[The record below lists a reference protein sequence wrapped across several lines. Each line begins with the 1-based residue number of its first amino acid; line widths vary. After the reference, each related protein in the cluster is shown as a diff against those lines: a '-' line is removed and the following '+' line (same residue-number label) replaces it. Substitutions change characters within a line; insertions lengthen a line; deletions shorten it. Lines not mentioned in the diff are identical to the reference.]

1 MHHLFYHNNCAD
13 GFAAACIARRALI
26 ARGEHP
32 STLRFHPVNYQD
44 HNQLPVGDDH
54 LRAYDQLTWLDY
66 TPPQDVIDTLVL
78 AEGGTLKITIID
90 HHEKAAP
97 LHGYEL
103 TPENKIWA
111 HKSHCPPF
119 ESIFRFTQSGA
130 GLAFNHYF
138 PEGWKGWQG
147 ENFTPY
153 AVTLIEFR
161 DLGYAFN
168 EPENPVSIDAFNL
181 HAYLFRCIPRT
192 FDAWEHVLGFNQGSL
207 QTHQCRIGARLRA
220 ADGCIIAS
228 AVNACHWLDFS
239 HAITGEGFATHMAR
253 YNCSKIPAVNG
264 LDAGLISDACQALLK
279 AYPSA
284 PFAASWYV
292 CPTTGKAVYSLRSRA
307 KDHPDG
313 HVNVSQIAA
322 VCAEGGGGH
331 PCAAGFSTLRPVP
344 LL

>member
-78 AEGGTLKITIID
+78 AEGGTLKLTIID

-111 HKSHCPPF
+111 HKSHRPPF
-119 ESIFRFTQSGA
+119 ESVFRFTRSGA
-130 GLAFNHYF
+130 GIAWEYF
-138 PEGWKGWQG
+138 IHEPMSH
-147 ENFTPY
+147 
-153 AVTLIEFR
+153 AVTLIEHR
-161 DLGYAFN
+161 DLGHAFQQ
-168 EPENPVSIDAFNL
+168 PTHVFSPDALDL
-181 HAYLFRCIPRT
+181 HSYLFRCIPRT
-192 FDAWEHVLGFNQGSL
+192 FESWEPILFSTPETIQAVLKQGN
-207 QTHQCRIGARLRA
+207 RLRA
-220 ADGCIIAS
+220 ADGCIIAA

-239 HAITGEGFATHMAR
+239 NAITGEGFAAHMAR

-284 PFAASWYV
+284 PFAASWYA
-292 CPTTGKAVYSLRSRA
+292 CPSTGKAVYSLRSRA

-313 HVNVSQIAA
+313 HINVSQIAA

-331 PCAAGFSTLRPVP
+331 PCAAGFSTTTPIP
-344 LL
+344 FAS

>member
-13 GFAAACIARRALI
+13 GFAAACIARQALL

-32 STLRFHPVNYQD
+32 DTLRFHPVNYQD
-44 HNQLPVGDDH
+44 RNQLPVGDDH

-78 AEGGTLKITIID
+78 AEGGTLKLTIID

-97 LHGYEL
+97 LHGY
-103 TPENKIWA
+103 TQAPEPGGIWQRTT
-111 HKSHCPPF
+111 KPPF

-130 GLAFNHYF
+130 GLAWQYF
-138 PEGWKGWQG
+138 LHNAEPS
-147 ENFTPY
+147 P
-153 AVTLIEFR
+153 AVTLIEHR
-161 DLGYAFN
+161 DLGYAFQQ
-168 EPENPVSIDAFNL
+168 PEHPHTTDALNF
-181 HAYLFRCIPRT
+181 HAYLFRCIPRS
-192 FDAWEHVLGFNQGSL
+192 FEAWWKQLKGSPA
-207 QTHQCRIGARLRA
+207 THSPTLREAIAIGARLRA
-220 ADGCIIAS
+220 ADASIIAA

-239 HAITGEGFATHMAR
+239 GLELSALCPTPSALTR
-253 YNCSKIPAVNG
+253 IPAVNG

-279 AYPSA
+279 AYPAA

-313 HVNVSQIAA
+313 HVNVSQIAT

-331 PCAAGFSTLRPVP
+331 PCAAGFSTTTPIP
-344 LL
+344 FAS